1 MSGDL
6 HLEITSP
13 THFDRVELALRIVL
27 ALVLGAF
34 GITLGW
40 TAGVLY
46 LVLPVLAAAGISSVG
61 RDQYQAEYAPRL
73 QTALDWLVRFEAYML
88 LLVDRLPTAEDG
100 GVELE
105 VHPSGTPTI
114 GSALWR
120 LVTSAPS
127 VLVTFVLTCIGG
139 LLWLPGA
146 IWILAGARVPRW
158 ILAYQRGVLR
168 WQAGVLAYHASIVA
182 HYPRWSFDTH
192 DHVARAA

>member
-1 MSGDL
+1 MSDDL

-13 THFDRVELALRIVL
+13 VHFDRSQLALRVL
-27 ALVLGAF
+27 LAAALGAF

-46 LVLPVLAAAGISSVG
+46 LVLPLLAAGGISSVG
-61 RDQYQAEYAPRL
+61 RDRYLAEYAPRL
-73 QTALDWLVRFEAYML
+73 QLALEWLLRFEAYMM
-88 LLVDRLPTAEDG
+88 LLVDRLPTADEH
-100 GVELE
+100 GVVIE

-114 GSALWR
+114 GSSLLR
-120 LVTSAPS
+120 LVTSAPGAF
-127 VLVTFVLTCIGG
+127 VALVLTCVGG

-146 IWILAGARVPRW
+146 IWILAGASMPRW

-182 HYPRWSFDTH
+182 HSPRWTFDTH
-192 DHVARAA
+192 DHVASAA

>member
-1 MSGDL
+1 MSDDL
-6 HLEITSP
+6 RLEIASP
-13 THFDRVELALRIVL
+13 AHFDRTQLLLRI
-27 ALVLGAF
+27 AIAIVLGWF

-46 LVLPVLAAAGISSVG
+46 LVLPVLAAVGISAVG
-61 RDQYQAEYAPRL
+61 RERYQAEYAPRVQRAL
-73 QTALDWLVRFEAYML
+73 QWLLGFEAYLIL
-88 LLVDRLPTAEDG
+88 LTDRLPTSADEG
-100 GVELE
+100 FAIE

-114 GSALWR
+114 ASSLLR
-120 LVTSAPS
+120 LITSAPS
-127 VLVTFVLTCIGG
+127 ALVGLALSCFGG

-182 HYPRWSFDTH
+182 HYPRWTFDTH
-192 DHVARAA
+192 DHAAVAA